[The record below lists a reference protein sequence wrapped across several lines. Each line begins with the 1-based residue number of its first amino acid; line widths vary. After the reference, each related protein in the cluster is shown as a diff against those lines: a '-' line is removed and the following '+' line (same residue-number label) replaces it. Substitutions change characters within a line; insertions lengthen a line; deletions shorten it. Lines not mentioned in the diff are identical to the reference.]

1 VSALTLLLIY
11 SEALEMVAASL
22 VFNGIDEQEGY
33 EAFDDDGDGK
43 VSLQDLVQHM
53 KKLMHKNTYEYT
65 PKLSRQGLTDNT

>member
-1 VSALTLLLIY
+1 VSALTRLLIY

-43 VSLQDLVQHM
+43 VSLQDLVQYM
-53 KKLMHKNTYEYT
+53 EKSMHKNTYEYT
-65 PKLSRQGLTDNT
+65 PRLSRQGRTDNT

>member
-1 VSALTLLLIY
+1 VSALTRLPFC

-43 VSLQDLVQHM
+43 VSLQDLV
-53 KKLMHKNTYEYT
+53 L
-65 PKLSRQGLTDNT
+65 